1 MSWKLPENNVKNLQS
16 FLGSICLAA
25 SQELAKVVQIS
36 TCCKLNHHLERSFSS
51 LCTAA
56 IIFLKKAYLE
66 LLG

>member
-51 LCTAA
+51 ALPKQPQLQS
-56 IIFLKKAYLE
+56 IEKF
-66 LLG
+66 